1 MTVVFV
7 FVIANLFT
15 ATIAISLQYYFSQS
29 MATESAFSRYNI
41 TAENTRNY
49 LATLDA
55 KAINTSLILSR
66 YANLTTDNWINPQGD
81 VRGLFAQAMI
91 NNPVFYAIYIGFEN
105 GDYYELINL
114 DSSPIIRESLDASL
128 DDRWLVVS
136 ITGKDTASLK
146 RSDYYDH
153 DFKLTKSERIA
164 SSYQANKRPWF
175 VNATAAGVYK
185 TDPYLFS
192 HLKAPGQT
200 YSTILPNSNAV
211 LAVDIALSSLSQYLS
226 SQGINENSE
235 IYLYKPSG
243 EIIAT
248 NIEHRH
254 DEVLNKVQRLDL
266 NLLQQQYVDNSE
278 TITISNSMD
287 WAPIDFAVSGQPKG
301 YVVDYVS
308 LLSKLTG
315 LKFQYINGFGWP
327 QLVKKFKSR
336 DIKILQAVYENDENK
351 REGILSNPFIT
362 LPFGLITK
370 SDVLSIKHINQLIG
384 KKLAI
389 ATGWSITDV
398 LRQEFTKIE
407 IIELATL
414 KDVIIAVQ
422 QGEVDAGLDIG
433 VILEYVSDKFF
444 IDGLNIHQN
453 IEFSPLVFPESLHF
467 LFQHQDHQLAQI
479 INEAISQV
487 TPAQKAAL
495 TNKWLHA
502 DINRSSKNTGIVPYA
517 PLINP
522 TFNNQAKELTV
533 IKIGEIEHFVFS
545 KKIVRDSG
553 KHDIFAIV
561 VPVDDVLADSLHEVK
576 LSIVVTMSCLLLLLP
591 ISWLFASPIV
601 NPIRLL
607 VQQNKKIQQ
616 RKYDEI
622 KLVES
627 GISEINEL
635 SLSLNEMSH
644 SIAQQEKSQQELL
657 DSFIRIISQAIDDK
671 SPYTAGH
678 CARVPELAMML
689 SDYASTSTEPPFKD
703 YELDETERREFN
715 IAAWLHDCGKVTSPE
730 HIIDKGTKLEMI
742 YNRINEIRMRFEVL
756 WRDAEIDYFQA
767 VIKQP
772 DQKTTLQQ
780 KMKQYQANLTV
791 DFEFIANANIGGESM
806 STDSLQRLASISQTT
821 WLRNFDDRLGLS
833 PVELARYEK
842 IEHQLPVVE
851 SLLMD
856 KPRHLVERDYEI
868 KFEPHL
874 NIKMVVPQYLYNN
887 GELYNLSISRG
898 TLTAEDRF
906 KINEH
911 IISTIKMLEALPLPP
926 ELSKVPR
933 YASTHHETMKGTG
946 YPRKLSAPDLS
957 IPERIMVVADIFE
970 ALTAADRPYKEAKP
984 VSVAIDILYKMALD
998 EHIDINVFNL
1008 LLSSGIYL
1016 EYAQKFLPAKQIDA
1030 VDIDKYLKPCEIV

>member
-1 MTVVFV
+1 M
-7 FVIANLFT
+7 
-15 ATIAISLQYYFSQS
+15 
-29 MATESAFSRYNI
+29 
-41 TAENTRNY
+41 
-49 LATLDA
+49 
-55 KAINTSLILSR
+55 
-66 YANLTTDNWINPQGD
+66 
-81 VRGLFAQAMI
+81 
-91 NNPVFYAIYIGFEN
+91 
-105 GDYYELINL
+105 
-114 DSSPIIRESLDASL
+114 
-128 DDRWLVVS
+128 
-136 ITGKDTASLK
+136 
-146 RSDYYDH
+146 
-153 DFKLTKSERIA
+153 
-164 SSYQANKRPWF
+164 
-175 VNATAAGVYK
+175 
-185 TDPYLFS
+185 
-192 HLKAPGQT
+192 
-200 YSTILPNSNAV
+200 
-211 LAVDIALSSLSQYLS
+211 
-226 SQGINENSE
+226 
-235 IYLYKPSG
+235 
-243 EIIAT
+243 
-248 NIEHRH
+248 
-254 DEVLNKVQRLDL
+254 
-266 NLLQQQYVDNSE
+266 
-278 TITISNSMD
+278 
-287 WAPIDFAVSGQPKG
+287 
-301 YVVDYVS
+301 
-308 LLSKLTG
+308 
-315 LKFQYINGFGWP
+315 
-327 QLVKKFKSR
+327 KKFKSR

-389 ATGWSITDV
+389 ATDWSITDV

-635 SLSLNEMSH
+635 SLSLNEMSQ

-1016 EYAQKFLPAKQIDA
+1016 EYAKKFLPAKQIDA